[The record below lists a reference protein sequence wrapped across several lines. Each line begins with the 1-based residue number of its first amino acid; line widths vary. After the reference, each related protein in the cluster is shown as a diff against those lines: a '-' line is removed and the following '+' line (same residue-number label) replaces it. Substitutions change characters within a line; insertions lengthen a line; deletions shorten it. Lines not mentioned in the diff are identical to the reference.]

1 MRNTPPLT
9 PFHRVA
15 ILAIAATFLMH
26 AAPSEQMLWSQLAL
40 KLQGNQVT
48 VTTKDGKSLSGR
60 RVSVRPDG
68 IYFADGAPAG
78 VLRDQVLSLHWELQY
93 ETQTDKL
100 GQRLSHAYRHSVDL
114 LGTPMGHVVLVEL
127 PAITAWGAAVAPF
140 CLLGDLF
147 TERPKTSGDISILP
161 GPALPDSPRCVD
173 LIGPAF
179 GFGPRWEAWRVPQS
193 AHATRCEGRSERAR

>member
-1 MRNTPPLT
+1 MRNTLPLT
-9 PFHRVA
+9 LFHRVA

-26 AAPSEQMLWSQLAL
+26 AAPSEQMRWSQLAA
-40 KLQGNQVT
+40 KLQGTQVT

-68 IYFADGAPAG
+68 IYFADGALTS
-78 VLRDQVLSLHWELQY
+78 VLRDDVLSLHWELPY

-114 LGTPMGHVVLVEL
+114 LGTPLGPVALVEL

-147 TERPKTSGDISILP
+147 TDHLKTSGDISILP
-161 GPALPDSPRCVD
+161 DAALPDSK
-173 LIGPAF
+173 
-179 GFGPRWEAWRVPQS
+179 
-193 AHATRCEGRSERAR
+193 